1 MEAIEFEARID
12 ERGRIVIPREF
23 QRVFGKEARLIVLLP
38 EESETGRPKRQPGS
52 AKGILRILSEDDEHL
67 EDFAAYMP

>member
-12 ERGRIVIPREF
+12 ERGQIVIPKEF

-38 EESETGRPKRQPGS
+38 EESNAGRPNRKPGS
-52 AKGILRILSEDDEHL
+52 AKGILQILSEDEEHL
-67 EDFAAYMP
+67 EDFEEYMP

>member
-12 ERGRIVIPREF
+12 ERGHIVIPREF
-23 QRVFGKEARLIVLLP
+23 ERVFGKEARLILLLP
-38 EESETGRPKRQPGS
+38 EESKSDRPKRQPGS

-67 EDFAAYMP
+67 EDFEAYMP